1 MSSAAPAF
9 TGRDLG
15 PAPEPEIIRDLVRR
29 GLMATPVVLLV
40 GAAGWG
46 WAGLASGAIAMA
58 LVLVNFTAAAALQSW
73 AARISY
79 GLVAGVALFGF
90 LIRLAIISAV
100 VLLIGDQPWVAP
112 VPLGVTLV
120 VGHLG
125 LLAWESRYVSA
136 SLAFP
141 GLKPDPVKEAPT
153 CSR

>member
-1 MSSAAPAF
+1 MNVVAPAPSPL
-9 TGRDLG
+9 TTRDTG

-29 GLMATPVVLLV
+29 GLYATPVALV
-40 GAAGWG
+40 VGFAFWRLDGVV
-46 WAGLASGAIAMA
+46 SVAIAAA
-58 LVLVNFTAAAALQSW
+58 LVLANFAAAAALQAW

-125 LLAWESRYVSA
+125 LLIWESRFVSA

-141 GLKPDPVKEAPT
+141 GLKPTPVKEE
-153 CSR
+153 R